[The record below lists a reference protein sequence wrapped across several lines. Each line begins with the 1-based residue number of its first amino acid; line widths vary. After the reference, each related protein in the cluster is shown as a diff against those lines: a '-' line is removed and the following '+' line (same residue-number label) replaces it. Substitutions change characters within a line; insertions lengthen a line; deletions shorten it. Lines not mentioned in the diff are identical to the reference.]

1 MFNKALIYNFLFLI
15 SSLYCSFNDFTSF
28 PIQESGRIKP
38 LDTYAKNQLIAIYG
52 SSSIKTEESE
62 IQAIEWLLNLITDT
76 ENELKREVFFISNWS
91 NSPEVEISLGLD
103 LLNRDSH
110 IYSFYEIVEGFRNNS
125 KLLESLKTKQE
136 ELTFVE
142 KQIIDIYSKLVFYDE
157 IAHSFKCMIPFLE
170 IQNQDIR
177 NQLKLKENQK
187 LSYAFF
193 VRNVELFSPLMQ
205 ELLDTKSSK
214 WNEKHRELSTIA
226 SKLQLQTQYD
236 YAQAL
241 KIFPSKNQDEEW
253 LSPWELMDHSKVTDE
268 QKILLDLLENSIV
281 QYMNR
286 LDENKYI
293 PEFSNALTNFYPD
306 VSISNLER
314 EVSYNNNDYFT
325 KSMIIYILSIIF
337 LGIGFFAKMNF
348 MYPLSLITMFF
359 GMIIH
364 GYGIIIRMIIM
375 SRPPVTTLYESII
388 FVSFVLVLI
397 SILIEFIKKDYFG
410 LIVGCI
416 GGIILHFIGLKYASD
431 GDTLGMLVAVL
442 NSNFWLATHVTTIT
456 FGYGVSIAAGLMAHL
471 YLVVLL
477 FKSEKIN
484 LLKTIHSKTY
494 ILTLVALF
502 FTLFGT
508 ILGGIWADQSWGRFW
523 GWDPKE
529 NGALLIVMW
538 HLMMLHMRVSG
549 MVGKDGFALG
559 TSLVNII
566 VALAWFGVNLLSVGL
581 HSYGFTDSI
590 ATNLFAFIAFEL
602 LFCFGIYF
610 YCKFFKNSKLTSK
623 EV

>member
-1 MFNKALIYNFLFLI
+1 MKVA
-15 SSLYCSFNDFTSF
+15 
-28 PIQESGRIKP
+28 
-38 LDTYAKNQLIAIYG
+38 A
-52 SSSIKTEESE
+52 
-62 IQAIEWLLNLITDT
+62 
-76 ENELKREVFFISNWS
+76 
-91 NSPEVEISLGLD
+91 
-103 LLNRDSH
+103 
-110 IYSFYEIVEGFRNNS
+110 
-125 KLLESLKTKQE
+125 ESL
-136 ELTFVE
+136 
-142 KQIIDIYSKLVFYDE
+142 LVFYDE

-286 LDENKYI
+286 LDKNKYI

-348 MYPLSLITMFF
+348 MYPVSLITMFF

-375 SRPPVTTLYESII
+375 SRPPVTTLY
-388 FVSFVLVLI
+388 
-397 SILIEFIKKDYFG
+397 
-410 LIVGCI
+410 
-416 GGIILHFIGLKYASD
+416 
-431 GDTLGMLVAVL
+431 
-442 NSNFWLATHVTTIT
+442 
-456 FGYGVSIAAGLMAHL
+456 
-471 YLVVLL
+471 
-477 FKSEKIN
+477 
-484 LLKTIHSKTY
+484 
-494 ILTLVALF
+494 
-502 FTLFGT
+502 
-508 ILGGIWADQSWGRFW
+508 
-523 GWDPKE
+523 
-529 NGALLIVMW
+529 
-538 HLMMLHMRVSG
+538 
-549 MVGKDGFALG
+549 
-559 TSLVNII
+559 
-566 VALAWFGVNLLSVGL
+566 
-581 HSYGFTDSI
+581 
-590 ATNLFAFIAFEL
+590 
-602 LFCFGIYF
+602 
-610 YCKFFKNSKLTSK
+610 
-623 EV
+623 